1 MKLNARSLFVFVA
14 LTVGL
19 PFSGHAQ
26 EAEKLKQFVYV
37 LRVAPNMQDEKT
49 WTEADNRAVGAH
61 FARLQK
67 ASKTGQVILA
77 GRTTEPLDKT
87 FGLVIFKAESHE
99 AAERFMMEDPVV
111 VAKLMTATLHPYS
124 IALQASAPGS
134 AGLASSRLAENSRG
148 EAAERN
154 NSGMRSNAFFRG
166 RCFADAE

>member
-26 EAEKLKQFVYV
+26 EAERLKQFVYV

-99 AAERFMMEDPVV
+99 AAERFMMEDPAV
-111 VAKLMTATLHPYS
+111 VAKLMTATLHPKYCS
-124 IALQASAPGS
+124 ISFRVWSTSA
-134 AGLASSRLAENSRG
+134 RMSRG
-148 EAAERN
+148 WSVGVSYRRTISFFSMTARGGLSEYVL
-154 NSGMRSNAFFRG
+154 AF
-166 RCFADAE
+166 A